1 MLRTYK
7 YRLYPNHTQVEALE
21 FLLWQGRNLYNAA
34 LEQRIGIYR
43 ETGKGISYPG
53 QWAHFRDLRN
63 ANPDT
68 LGKLN
73 ATSVQQMLRRL
84 DNSFVAFFR
93 RLKTGEK
100 PGFPRFKGR
109 HHFHSLEYHYG
120 DGCKLRE
127 GEDGRV
133 LFYVQN
139 AGELKVKYHRPL
151 PEGAQVKHVI
161 LKRNLGKWY
170 ACLSLE
176 MSNPER
182 LPLERP
188 AVGIDMGLSSLLTFS
203 DGTLIDNPRWLRSGL
218 GKLRVAQ
225 RTLSRRKKGSHRRR
239 KAADRVARLGER
251 TANQRRDFWHKTT
264 QQLANTY
271 SLIAIEDLTLKF
283 MLSNSHLALSAS
295 DAGLGEFQQLL
306 RYKVEETGGEVVAV
320 NPRNTSQVCSGCGVM
335 VLKSLRM
342 RLHSCPDCGLSLDR
356 DVNAARNILALAL
369 PPPGRGGQA
378 STWADPRPC
387 VA

>member
-1 MLRTYK
+1 MIRTYK
-7 YRLYPNHTQVEALE
+7 YRLYPSHKQGEALD

-34 LEQRIGIYR
+34 LEQRINVYR

-53 QWAHFRDLRN
+53 QWTHFRDLRN
-63 ANPDT
+63 ASPDT

-84 DNSFVAFFR
+84 DKSFGAFFR
-93 RLKTGEK
+93 RMKTGEK

-127 GEDGRV
+127 GAERT

-139 AGELKVKYHRPL
+139 VGELKVKYHRPL
-151 PEGAQVKHVI
+151 PDGAQVKHVV
-161 LKRNLGKWY
+161 LKRSLGKWY
-170 ACLSLE
+170 VCLFLE
-176 MSNPER
+176 MVSLER
-182 LPLERP
+182 LPFERP
-188 AVGIDMGLSSLLTFS
+188 EVGIDMGLSSLLAFS
-203 DGTLIDNPRWLRSGL
+203 DGEALDNPRWLRGGL
-218 GKLRVAQ
+218 QRLRIAQ
-225 RTLSRRKKGSHRRR
+225 RKLSRRTKGSHRRR
-239 KAADRVARLGER
+239 KAVALVARQQDHIQ
-251 TANQRRDFWHKTT
+251 NQRRDFWHKITR
-264 QQLANTY
+264 QLADTY

-283 MLSNSHLALSAS
+283 MLKNPHLALSAS

-320 NPRNTSQVCSGCGVM
+320 NPRNTSQACSGCGVL
-335 VLKSLRM
+335 VPKDLKV
-342 RLHSCPDCGLSLDR
+342 RLHSCPDCGLVLDR

-369 PPPGRGGQA
+369 LPPGRGGQA
-378 STWADPRPC
+378 STWAEVRPC

>member
-7 YRLYPNHTQVEALE
+7 YRLYPNHTQVEALD

-34 LEQRIGIYR
+34 LEQRISIYR

-139 AGELKVKYHRPL
+139 AGELKVKYH
-151 PEGAQVKHVI
+151 
-161 LKRNLGKWY
+161 
-170 ACLSLE
+170 
-176 MSNPER
+176 
-182 LPLERP
+182 
-188 AVGIDMGLSSLLTFS
+188 
-203 DGTLIDNPRWLRSGL
+203 
-218 GKLRVAQ
+218 
-225 RTLSRRKKGSHRRR
+225 
-239 KAADRVARLGER
+239 
-251 TANQRRDFWHKTT
+251 
-264 QQLANTY
+264 
-271 SLIAIEDLTLKF
+271 
-283 MLSNSHLALSAS
+283 S

-306 RYKVEETGGEVVAV
+306 RYKVEETGGEVIAV